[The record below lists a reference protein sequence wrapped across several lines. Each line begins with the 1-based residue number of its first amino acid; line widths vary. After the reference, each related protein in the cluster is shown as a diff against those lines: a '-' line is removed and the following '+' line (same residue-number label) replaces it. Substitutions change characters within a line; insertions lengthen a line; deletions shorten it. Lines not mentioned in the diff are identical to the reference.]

1 MCWPVLRCLARTS
14 PVVMPDGARLKDHL
28 PNRVYS
34 DAVWLQVGPLSAKVL
49 GMKTRLFRTIEVL
62 LTVAILVVAVH
73 LLLILYFAQYSFSL
87 SFLTIQAQKV
97 APPTILLMALILSR
111 VLMLCCVSSGKD
123 LSAYI
128 PAILF
133 CTFMILYLAN
143 GVTKWVG
150 DTLPARYLPFSI
162 LREGN
167 FDLNEFQFLYAQ
179 KIPYYLIPL
188 NGRYLSLYPVGPAIA
203 ALPFYLIPAL
213 GGIPPT
219 DGLLEDLEK
228 LAAASMVALSA
239 CILYLALRRLA
250 GGRVLLLLTVIYA
263 LGTSSFSVSS
273 QALWQH
279 GPSQL
284 ALTIGLYSL
293 IRGREGPPWVG
304 LAGFSL
310 AFAVICRPTDLL
322 LILPLGAYV
331 LLYHRPQAG
340 WFLLGM
346 LPPGLFQLW
355 YNYAY
360 FHDPFF
366 QPFGRAYWSTPL
378 MEGLSGILLS
388 PGRGLFIYSP
398 VLLCSFLGIVLAWR
412 RHGDPLLRALTVG
425 ILPTLLLY
433 GKWVNWWGGWSY
445 GPRLLADLTPILT
458 VCLVPCALRLDAIR
472 PHGWTLRGGRWLFGA
487 LALWSVWA
495 HTLGAL
501 WDDSRWNASPP
512 IDLSPQRLWFLRSSP
527 LVEYGK
533 DVFGRVWIAMG
544 QFPTSRS
551 APHLLSAIYHL
562 DPSSFDV
569 VAPSTARECDV
580 RLCIT
585 AVNTGQ
591 SIWLGRKWGDK
602 GTVTLVWRWV
612 KEGKEVP
619 GFGGGQILRHDVF
632 PGRSYKFQLP
642 SLPVPSEPGQ
652 YLLEIQ
658 MASAYL
664 GMFSRWGSGSS
675 VIRVTVPTWTAE
687 VLSQYLGGPV
697 VASTNT
703 PKLTFALDR
712 ASYHPGESLSI
723 IYQLAGAEKPVQI
736 DMYLALR
743 QPDGEVSLAAVS
755 GRGLITPTDR
765 FRSEDP
771 IDLDQRSRLAGV
783 LSLPLTEKLPI
794 GNYTLYL
801 FITEAGSY
809 QMLTKA
815 TAEFFLEP

>member
-1 MCWPVLRCLARTS
+1 
-14 PVVMPDGARLKDHL
+14 
-28 PNRVYS
+28 
-34 DAVWLQVGPLSAKVL
+34 
-49 GMKTRLFRTIEVL
+49 MKTRLFRTIEVL

-73 LLLILYFAQYSFSL
+73 LLLILYFAQYSLSL
-87 SFLTIQAQKV
+87 SFLTIQARKV
-97 APPTILLMALILSR
+97 APPTILLMALILLR
-111 VLMLCCVSSGKD
+111 VLMLCCVSSVKD
-123 LSAYI
+123 LSACI

-133 CTFMILYLAN
+133 CTFTILYLAN
-143 GVTKWVG
+143 GITKYTS
-150 DTLPARYLPFSI
+150 DTLPARYLPLSI

-179 KIPYYLIPL
+179 MIPSYLVHL
-188 NGRYLSLYPVGPAIA
+188 NGRYLSLYPVAPAIA

-213 GGIPPT
+213 GGISPT
-219 DGLLEDLEK
+219 NRLFEDLEK

-239 CILYLALRRLA
+239 CIFYLVLRRLA
-250 GGRVLLLLTVIYA
+250 SRRVSLLLTVIYA

-284 ALTIGLYSL
+284 ALTIGLYSVM
-293 IRGREGPPWVG
+293 RGREDPPWIG

-331 LLYHRPQAG
+331 MLYRRPQMG

-346 LPPGLFQLW
+346 LPPWLFQLW

-398 VLLCSFLGIVLAWR
+398 VLLGSFLGMVLAWR
-412 RHGDPLLRALTVG
+412 PHGDPLLRALSVG
-425 ILPTLLLY
+425 VLPTLLLY
-433 GKWVNWWGGWSY
+433 GKWGSWWGGWSY

-458 VCLVPCALRLDAIR
+458 MCLVPLFRLEAIR
-472 PHGWTLRGGRWLFGA
+472 PRGWTLRGGRWLFVV

-501 WDDSRWNASPP
+501 WDDNRWNASPP
-512 IDLSPQRLWFLRSSP
+512 IDLSPQRLWFVRSSP

-533 DVFGRVWIAMG
+533 DVFGRLWIAIRRL
-544 QFPTSRS
+544 PTSRS
-551 APHLLSAIYHL
+551 APQFLSATYHL

-569 VAPSTARECDV
+569 VAPSTAKECDV
-580 RLCIT
+580 RFCIT

-591 SIWLGRKWGDK
+591 SVWLARKGGDR
-602 GTVTLVWRWV
+602 GAVVLVWRWI

-619 GFGGGQILRHDVF
+619 GFGGGLLLRHDVF
-632 PGRSYKFQLP
+632 PGGSYKFQMP
-642 SLPVPSEPGQ
+642 FLPVPPESGQ
-652 YLLEIQ
+652 YMLELEL
-658 MASAYL
+658 ASPYV
-664 GMFSRWGSGSS
+664 GRFSHWGSGPSA
-675 VIRVTVPTWTAE
+675 IRVTVPTWTTE
-687 VLSQYLGGPV
+687 ELSQYLDRPV
-697 VASTNT
+697 VVSTDT

-712 ASYHPGESLSI
+712 TSYHPGEHLRI
-723 IYQLAGAEKPVQI
+723 IYQLAGAEKPVLI
-736 DMYLALR
+736 DTYLALR
-743 QPDGEVSLAAVS
+743 QPNGDIGLAAVS
-755 GRGLITPTDR
+755 GRGLIRLTDR
-765 FRSEDP
+765 FRSEDS
-771 IDLDQRSRLAGV
+771 LHLNQRFRVAGV
-783 LSLPLTEKLPI
+783 LAFPLTEELPL

-809 QMLTKA
+809 QVLTKA
-815 TAEFFLEP
+815 TAQFFLEP